1 VSSRRTSSMLVC
13 LTVLAGLAACTS
25 DADPKADPTK
35 SSTSTPPEP
44 IDLTFGVYGEAE
56 EVAAYQKVADA
67 YSAEHPEVTVT
78 VEAAETHDEA
88 MTAVDSVT
96 PPDVYLANSRDLHKL
111 QTDEL
116 TQPVDEL
123 LDERGVDFGDG
134 YQRGALLAFSGD
146 NALQCMPYAI
156 SPMVIYYNTDL
167 INFQAMRNRDIDAPS
182 EHSTWTMAQFAAAA
196 QWATQP
202 RKKARGAHI
211 DPTLD
216 GLAPFVYSG
225 GGSVFDHDL
234 EPSTTAFSAEGSRG
248 ALEETLE
255 VLRNPHVTLTDK
267 QLAKKDA
274 VEWFEAGRLGMIAG
288 YRDLVPRL
296 RKAEGLN
303 FDVMAMPVLDGKAT
317 VGDVTGICL
326 TPDTDHDAAADFLVH
341 LLSVESVSTVAE
353 AGYIVPANLEV
364 SISDAFVQPS
374 LLPAH
379 GSTFNATVRYIIP
392 PPMVSDW
399 SALEEVVAPG
409 LQNLME
415 VPVLDAEEITTTTE
429 EIDEASRTILSPE
442 EESDSE
448 SPSE

>member
-1 VSSRRTSSMLVC
+1 MC
-13 LTVLAGLAACTS
+13 ALAVVAACSGDT
-25 DADPKADPTK
+25 DPKSDPTK
-35 SSTSTPPEP
+35 PTSSSATP
-44 IDLTFGVYGEAE
+44 IDLTFGVYGEPD
-56 EVAAYQKVADA
+56 EVAAYQEVADA
-67 YSAEHPEVTVT
+67 YNAEHPEVTVKI
-78 VEAAETHDEA
+78 EATRSEAES
-88 MTAVDSVT
+88 MTAVET
-96 PPDVYLANSRDLHKL
+96 GAAPDIYLANSRNLHKL
-111 QTDEL
+111 QTEEL

-134 YQRGALLAFSGD
+134 YQRGALLAFSGN

-182 EHSTWTMAQFAAAA
+182 EHSTWTLAQFAAAA

-202 RKKARGAHI
+202 KKKARGVHI

-225 GGSVFDHDL
+225 GGTVFDDDL
-234 EPSTTAFSAEGSRG
+234 EPTATSFSSDGSRG

-267 QLAKKDA
+267 QLQRRSA

-288 YRDLVPRL
+288 YRDLVPEL
-296 RKAEGLN
+296 RKAKGLN
-303 FDVMAMPVLDGKAT
+303 FDVMAMPVLDDKTT

-326 TPDTDHDAAADFLVH
+326 SAETDHDAAADFLVH
-341 LLSVESVSTVAE
+341 LLSVESVTTVAE

-364 SISDAFVQPS
+364 AVSDAFIQPS

-379 GSTFNATVRYIIP
+379 GSTFNATIRHIIP
-392 PPMVSDW
+392 PPMVPDW
-399 SALEEVVAPG
+399 TAVDEAVAQG
-409 LQNLME
+409 LQELMD

-429 EIDEASRTILSPE
+429 EIDEASRAILSPE
-442 EESDSE
+442 DESE
-448 SPSE
+448 SPSD

>member
-1 VSSRRTSSMLVC
+1 MSSRRMSSMLVC
-13 LTVLAGLAACTS
+13 VTVLAGLAACTGDS
-25 DADPKADPTK
+25 DPTTDPTK
-35 SSTSTPPEP
+35 SSSSSTPPEP
-44 IDLTFGVYGEAE
+44 IELTFGVYGEPD
-56 EVAAYQKVADA
+56 EVAAYQQVADA
-67 YSAEHPEVTVT
+67 YTAEHPEVTVT
-78 VEAAETHDEA
+78 IEAAKDQAEE
-88 MTAVDSVT
+88 MTAVESAT
-96 PPDVYLANSRDLHKL
+96 APDIYLANSRDLHRL
-111 QTDEL
+111 QTEEL

-146 NALQCMPYAI
+146 NALQCMPYGI

-182 EHSTWTMAQFAAAA
+182 EHSTWTLAQFAAAA

-202 RKKARGAHI
+202 RKKARGVHI

-225 GGSVFDHDL
+225 GGSVFDDDL
-234 EPSTTAFSAEGSRG
+234 EPTATAFSGEGSRG

-267 QLAKKDA
+267 QLARRDP
-274 VEWFEAGRLGMIAG
+274 VEWFKAGRLGMIAG
-288 YRDLVPRL
+288 YRDLVPQL
-296 RKAEGLN
+296 RKAKGLN
-303 FDVMAMPVLDGKAT
+303 FDVMAMPVLDDKAT

-326 TPDTDHDAAADFLVH
+326 NPDTDHDAAADFLVH
-341 LLSVESVSTVAE
+341 LLSVESVTTVAE
-353 AGYIVPANLEV
+353 AGYIVPASLEV
-364 SISDAFVQPS
+364 AISDAFVQPS

-379 GSTFNATVRYIIP
+379 GSTFNATVRHIIP

-399 SALEEVVAPG
+399 PAVEDAVAPG
-409 LQNLME
+409 LQELMD
-415 VPVLDAEEITTTTE
+415 VPVLDPEEITTTTE
-429 EIDEASRTILSPE
+429 EIDEASRAILSPE
-442 EESDSE
+442 EESE